1 MAGSVPR
8 MPSAMAKDFARIPAP
23 QIQRSVF
30 NTTRT
35 YKTTFDADYL
45 IPFLFQEILP
55 GDTLNL
61 NMQIFARVATLIFP
75 LMDNLH
81 IDTFFFF
88 VPNRLVWENWE
99 RFCGAQDDPTDSIDF
114 EIPFV
119 PPPPP
124 NGATGFQPGSIWDYA
139 GLPLQLDIIDSDAP
153 SALPFRMYNLIW
165 NQWFRDQNL
174 QNSVT
179 VELGDGPDDANNY
192 SLLKRGKR
200 HDYFT
205 SCLPEPQRGDGVS
218 LPLGTSAPITGV
230 IPVAG
235 TLTGGT
241 AFSDGTNNYAIG
253 TLTGNQQV
261 YLDPVAAPFSKGDAL
276 VPANAG
282 NTQAWGISGD
292 PSWANLKGDMA
303 FSGATLAAN
312 LAGATAATI
321 NDLRL
326 AFATQQFLEADAH
339 GGTRYVES
347 TKVHFGVT
355 IPDFRVQRAEYLGG
369 GSQPVS
375 VSAVPQTTA
384 TPASPTNRDAQGNL
398 AAYAQVGARS
408 GFVKSFVEHGYVIGL
423 VNLRA
428 DITYQEGIERHWTR
442 RTRLD
447 FYWPEFAHLGEQAV
461 LNREIWY
468 ADGGTN
474 SQLVFGYQERWA
486 EYRYGRNQLTGLFR
500 SDASGTLNAWHLAED
515 FDAQPVLNASF
526 IQANGGVP
534 LDRAIAVPTQPHVLF
549 DSYIQMKHARPM
561 PVYSVPGLSR
571 L

>member
-8 MPSAMAKDFARIPAP
+8 LPTASAKDFARIPAP

-30 NTTRT
+30 NTSRT
-35 YKTTFDADYL
+35 YKTCFDADYL

-61 NMQIFARVATLIFP
+61 TMQIFARISTLIFP
-75 LMDNLH
+75 IMDNLH

-88 VPNRLVWENWE
+88 CPNRIVWSNWE
-99 RFCGAQDDPTDSIDF
+99 RFCGAQDNPTDSIDF

-124 NGATGFQPGSIWDYA
+124 NGATGFQLGSIFDYA
-139 GLPLQLDIIDSDAP
+139 GLPLGVDIIDADAP

-174 QNSVT
+174 QNSVE
-179 VELGDGPDDANNY
+179 VALDDGPDDANDY
-192 SLLKRGKR
+192 QLLKRGKR

-205 SCLPEPQRGDGVS
+205 SCLPEPQRGDAVS
-218 LPLGTSAPITGV
+218 LPLVNGTVPVVGDGTALGFTNGTDEAGTWSQLGTSTVRTSLNYVSDAVGAAAVSPADFTVTAVMGV
-230 IPVAG
+230 HTDPAKSGLVANF
-235 TLTGGT
+235 TT
-241 AFSDGTNNYAIG
+241 AE
-253 TLTGNQQV
+253 V
-261 YLDPVAAPFSKGDAL
+261 
-276 VPANAG
+276 
-282 NTQAWGISGD
+282 
-292 PSWANLKGDMA
+292 
-303 FSGATLAAN
+303 
-312 LAGATAATI
+312 ATI
-321 NDLRL
+321 NQLRE
-326 AFATQQFLEADAH
+326 AFATQQFLERDAR

-347 TKVHFGVT
+347 VKSHFGVVV
-355 IPDFRVQRAEYLGG
+355 PDFRVQRAEYLGG

-384 TPASPTNRDAQGNL
+384 SPGSPTNRDAQANL
-398 AAYAQVGARS
+398 SAYAQVGARS
-408 GFVKSFVEHGYVIGL
+408 GFAKSFVEHGYVIGL

-428 DITYQEGIERHWTR
+428 DITYQQGIERHWTR
-442 RTRLD
+442 RTRFD

-468 ADGGTN
+468 ANGGTN
-474 SQLVFGYQERWA
+474 SQVVFGYQERWA
-486 EYRYGRNQLTGLFR
+486 EYRYGRNQLTNLFR
-500 SDASGTLNAWHLAED
+500 SDAASSLEAWHLSEE
-515 FDAQPVLNASF
+515 FTAQPALNATF

-549 DSYIQMKHARPM
+549 DSYISMKHARPM
-561 PVYSVPGLSR
+561 PVYSVPGLQR

>member
-8 MPSAMAKDFARIPAP
+8 MPSGSAKDFARIPAP

-30 NTTRT
+30 QTNRT

-45 IPFLFQEILP
+45 IPILFLEILP
-55 GDTLNL
+55 GDTVNL
-61 NMQIFARVATLIFP
+61 GLQIFARISTLIFP

-81 IDTFFFF
+81 MDSFFFF

-124 NGATGFQPGSIWDYA
+124 NGTTGFQPGSIFDYA
-139 GLPLQLDIIDSDAP
+139 GLPLEVDIIDADAP

-174 QNSVT
+174 QNSTT
-179 VELGDGPDDANNY
+179 VNLDDGPDTADTY
-192 SLLKRGKR
+192 PLLKRGKR

-205 SCLPEPQRGDGVS
+205 SCLPEPQKGDGVAI
-218 LPLGTSAPITGV
+218 PLGTTADVIGTGMTLGLQTQGAVRGGAYTPATTEAVRVRTDLYGDPI
-230 IPVAG
+230 
-235 TLTGGT
+235 GT
-241 AFSDGTNNYAIG
+241 ALGGGVNFDANVSIGVTTEAGKSGMYADLS
-253 TLTGNQQV
+253 T
-261 YLDPVAAPFSKGDAL
+261 
-276 VPANAG
+276 
-282 NTQAWGISGD
+282 
-292 PSWANLKGDMA
+292 
-303 FSGATLAAN
+303 
-312 LAGATAATI
+312 ATAATI
-321 NDLRL
+321 NQLRE
-326 AFATQQFLEADAH
+326 AFATQQFLEADAR

-347 TKVHFGVT
+347 TKAHFGVT

-384 TPASPTNRDAQGNL
+384 TPGSPTNRDAQANL

-408 GFVKSFVEHGYVIGL
+408 GFAKSFVEHGYVIGL

-428 DITYQEGIERHWTR
+428 DVTYQEGIERHWTR
-442 RTRLD
+442 RTRFD
-447 FYWPEFAHLGEQAV
+447 FYWPEFAHIGEQAV

-486 EYRYGRNQLTGLFR
+486 EYRYGRNMLTGLFR
-500 SDASGTLNAWHLAED
+500 SDTANSLHAWHLAED
-515 FDAQPVLNASF
+515 FDTQPALNSTF

-549 DSYIQMKHARPM
+549 DSYFQIKHARPM
-561 PVYSVPGLSR
+561 PVYSVPGLQR